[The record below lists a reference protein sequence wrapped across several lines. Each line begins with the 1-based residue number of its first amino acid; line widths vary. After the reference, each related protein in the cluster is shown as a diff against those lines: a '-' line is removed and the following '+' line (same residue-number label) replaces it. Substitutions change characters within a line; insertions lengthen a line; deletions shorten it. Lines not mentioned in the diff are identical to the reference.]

1 MCLDFICHSPCDSL
15 WESCIKTNLLNKAE
29 MDLEVRLKMFYGSKI
44 LFEGGMEGKKFFRYL
59 QLNALHNL
67 SALN

>member
-1 MCLDFICHSPCDSL
+1 MCLDFICHSLCDSL

-44 LFEGGMEGKKFFRYL
+44 LFEGGMEGK
-59 QLNALHNL
+59 LHDL
-67 SALN
+67 LGITI

>member
-1 MCLDFICHSPCDSL
+1 MCLDFICHSLCDSL

-44 LFEGGMEGKKFFRYL
+44 LFEGGMEGKVF
-59 QLNALHNL
+59 
-67 SALN
+67 

>member
-1 MCLDFICHSPCDSL
+1 MYLDFICHSLCDSNL

-44 LFEGGMEGKKFFRYL
+44 LFEGGMEGKVFRYL

>member
-1 MCLDFICHSPCDSL
+1 MCLDFICHSLCDSNL

-44 LFEGGMEGKKFFRYL
+44 LFEGGGREKFLAEF
-59 QLNALHNL
+59 NCMSFHIPN
-67 SALN
+67 SIF